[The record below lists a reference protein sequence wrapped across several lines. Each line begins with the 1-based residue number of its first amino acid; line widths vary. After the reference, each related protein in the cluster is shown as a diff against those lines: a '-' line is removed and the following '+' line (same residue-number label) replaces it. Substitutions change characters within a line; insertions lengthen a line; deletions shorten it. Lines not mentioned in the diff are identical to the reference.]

1 MIVKVQPS
9 RKHSSSFKRLH
20 EYLTQ
25 ERDPETGEL
34 VLRGDVVLSWNLLS
48 FDTAAGEMQG
58 VASLNDRCKDAVCHY
73 ELAWPPGERPT
84 RPQWTDS
91 AVQTLKALGYEHH
104 QYMVVAHDDK
114 RHFHIHI
121 MVNKVHP
128 VTLRAPTRY
137 NNWLA
142 LDAAARLLEAK
153 YGWAHTPGMTR
164 WDEESK
170 QAVPI
175 SRSERIALRCAR
187 QQPSGAAAQFEHYQD
202 AESLQTYVRRELAPS
217 VRKLL
222 MRQNVKWDHLHRLLS
237 KAHLKLERGES
248 GGYTVLAI
256 DHNIRVKASDVFRNN
271 FAGKINRQATETA
284 LGAWAPAST
293 SGYEADHRGAQHAAQ
308 HSGRNATQG
317 KERKSQRQADRSA
330 LMDEYNRYRNRRR
343 EVCKTLTIDG
353 REGRRYILDV
363 LREQKREI
371 RASALPWRD
380 KKILLS
386 QTAAQSVLEVRSL
399 KLSIQQRRK
408 GAFPKDL
415 RSWVADRADEGD
427 ARAAAELRGWRYADQ
442 RNQRRL
448 NARLESGA
456 LHIVPPSE
464 GSQQSDWADVVQQRL
479 SAQPKGQTLA
489 DQIATT
495 RIWTINRKTGDV
507 SYMLNGRVSV
517 IDRGRIVTVLN
528 QDEAAIVFGL
538 EMAVQKY
545 GSRIACTGSDEWKRM
560 VTMCAVKHGI
570 YAQFTDPEMQGAL
583 HQEQLL
589 ANPLQLRAARLH
601 SIEIRL
607 RSEETEDLIFSDE
620 VDARL
625 LLSSL
630 QPAAQSR
637 QLLEILKASQQPEQ
651 KANVGGDLTITL
663 VRSATGQ
670 QAFRVSI
677 QEGKRQEIIER
688 VFQLRQTAYQASRNN
703 SRMPSNE
710 RGGR

>member
-1 MIVKVQPS
+1 
-9 RKHSSSFKRLH
+9 
-20 EYLTQ
+20 
-25 ERDPETGEL
+25 
-34 VLRGDVVLSWNLLS
+34 
-48 FDTAAGEMQG
+48 
-58 VASLNDRCKDAVCHY
+58 
-73 ELAWPPGERPT
+73 
-84 RPQWTDS
+84 
-91 AVQTLKALGYEHH
+91 LKALGYEHH

-202 AESLQTYVRRELAPS
+202 AESLQTYVRREVAPS

-427 ARAAAELRGWRYADQ
+427 ARAAAQLRGWRYADQ

-479 SAQPKGQTLA
+479 SPQPKGQTLA

>member
-1 MIVKVQPS
+1 
-9 RKHSSSFKRLH
+9 
-20 EYLTQ
+20 
-25 ERDPETGEL
+25 
-34 VLRGDVVLSWNLLS
+34 
-48 FDTAAGEMQG
+48 
-58 VASLNDRCKDAVCHY
+58 
-73 ELAWPPGERPT
+73 
-84 RPQWTDS
+84 
-91 AVQTLKALGYEHH
+91 LKALGYEHH

-202 AESLQTYVRRELAPS
+202 AESLQTYVRREVAPS